1 MCMSLCFSTSNLSFY
16 LFIFHFLRIFINS
29 IQNSRCYSLKE
40 PSKIVVK
47 KENISHFAGIVAW
60 LNALHSATIS
70 ILAYVALVLSVKANL
85 EKK

>member
-16 LFIFHFLRIFINS
+16 LFIFHFVRIFINS
-29 IQNSRCYSLKE
+29 IQNSCCYSLKE

-60 LNALHSATIS
+60 INALHSATKVKPCYQS
-70 ILAYVALVLSVKANL
+70 GRVLAF
-85 EKK
+85 